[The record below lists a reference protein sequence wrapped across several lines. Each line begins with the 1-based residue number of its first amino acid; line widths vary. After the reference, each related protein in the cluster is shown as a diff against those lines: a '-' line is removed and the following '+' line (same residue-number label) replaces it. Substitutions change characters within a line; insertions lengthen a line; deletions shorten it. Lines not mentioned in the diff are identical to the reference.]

1 MGLGQLFEIKPRC
14 CRGSLLGDE
23 LGLRQFETRNDLTYS
38 FPRAPAG
45 ALGRL
50 GSPNLAQAG
59 RYFRGNLWPSAIGRK
74 VMRIVHKPVAL
85 AWRQRAS
92 SALRAR
98 AAATLPPAF
107 MNNSHD
113 FCPTRHG
120 EKFLLGTPTS
130 SSASS
135 PLRDDST
142 ETPRNPIPQNTVPFL
157 ALAGLKRI
165 APDQDTGMDLYE
177 PWITALGLFNAG
189 E

>member
-1 MGLGQLFEIKPRC
+1 MLLDFRRGAQRVSRRKP
-14 CRGSLLGDE
+14 LT
-23 LGLRQFETRNDLTYS
+23 ET
-38 FPRAPAG
+38 P
-45 ALGRL
+45 
-50 GSPNLAQAG
+50 
-59 RYFRGNLWPSAIGRK
+59 
-74 VMRIVHKPVAL
+74 
-85 AWRQRAS
+85 
-92 SALRAR
+92 
-98 AAATLPPAF
+98 
-107 MNNSHD
+107 
-113 FCPTRHG
+113 RHG

-165 APDQDTGMDLYE
+165 APDQDTAMDLYE